1 MDRSGEPPETR
12 DDTVVGPVAVPELS
26 VTGLPAGFTGL
37 PGGSD
42 QVEPETSPDYG
53 TLKDNRMN
61 RWTVRDDQVPDDDQA
76 VGVEPA

>member
-1 MDRSGEPPETR
+1 MDRSSEPPETR
-12 DDTVVGPVAVPELS
+12 DDTVAVPELS
-26 VTGLPAGFTGL
+26 VSGLPAGFTGL
-37 PGGSD
+37 PGASD
-42 QVEPETSPDYG
+42 QAEREVSPDYG